1 MTTSSKKSTTGPGTQ
16 TRRAEQLYPYQITC
30 TACDARLIAIE
41 RDWIVLV
48 GRRPIELVG
57 GLDGDTHVVC
67 HQCGNMVLVDR
78 DLLLLR

>member
-1 MTTSSKKSTTGPGTQ
+1 MPLPSKRPAKSRTRTGPPP
-16 TRRAEQLYPYQITC
+16 QLYPYQITC

-48 GRRPIELVG
+48 GKRPIELIG
-57 GLDGDTHVVC
+57 GLGGEVHIAC

>member
-1 MTTSSKKSTTGPGTQ
+1 MTIQSKSQ
-16 TRRAEQLYPYQITC
+16 AERMGQILPYQITC
-30 TACDARLIAIE
+30 TACDARLLAVD

-48 GRRPIELVG
+48 GRRPIELVA
-57 GLDGDTHVVC
+57 GLDGDTHIAC